1 MSETSVPREL
11 RYTREHEWIRT
22 EGETAILGI
31 TDYAQTELGEIVY
44 VELPEV
50 GAEFQQ
56 AHEMATIE
64 SVKAA
69 TELYCPLSGKI
80 VESNEEVVD
89 DPGLINRDPY
99 GDGWMV
105 KIRFSDP
112 AELEDLLTA
121 KDYSQLIEEE
131 E

>member
-11 RYTREHEWIRT
+11 RYTREHEWVRT

-50 GAEFQQ
+50 GTEFQQ

-105 KIRFSDP
+105 KIKYSDP

>member
-11 RYTREHEWIRT
+11 RYTREHEWVRT
-22 EGETAILGI
+22 EGETAVLGI

-69 TELYCPLSGKI
+69 SEIYCPLSGKI
-80 VESNEEVVD
+80 VESNEELVD
-89 DPGLINRDPY
+89 DPGLVNRDPY

-105 KIRFSDP
+105 KIKFSDP
-112 AELEDLLTA
+112 GELEYLLTP
-121 KDYSQLIEEE
+121 KDYNQLIEEE